1 MRAQKGIIDKMAKDL
16 EALKKTQPN
25 GELKRIEECV
35 NRLEK
40 TVTSL
45 HDKIMD
51 PESGIIVQTN
61 KNTEFRELCSPER
74 ESLLEKFQSVL
85 RWKRTVEWGLGV
97 LFVGIV
103 GALIK
108 VYLG

>member
-1 MRAQKGIIDKMAKDL
+1 MKAQKDIIEKMAKDL
-16 EALKKTQPN
+16 RDLKKTQPN

-35 NRLEK
+35 NRLDK

-61 KNTEFRELCSPER
+61 KNTEFRELCAPER
-74 ESLLEKFQSVL
+74 DSVLEKFQGVL
-85 RWKRTVEWGLGV
+85 RWKKSVEWGLGV
-97 LFVGIV
+97 LFVAFV

-108 VYLG
+108 IYIG

>member
-1 MRAQKGIIDKMAKDL
+1 MRAQKDIIDKMARDL
-16 EALKKTQPN
+16 EELKKTQPN

-35 NRLEK
+35 NRLER

-51 PESGIIVQTN
+51 PDTGIIVQTN

-74 ESLLEKFQSVL
+74 ESLLGKFQAVL